1 MKFQELRTKYTN
13 RDQGYE
19 RVCGRYYCS
28 EIGKMRP
35 KAYFKLMPKNFF
47 DKKEID
53 KKGSSSI
60 ERGNAYEAHFE
71 RMLVA
76 LEIPHQYE
84 PKRYCYIET
93 ETLKERW
100 MDYVVNNN
108 WLLEDYEK
116 CYAPKVGEIRLTV
129 KPDFVFPE
137 YIIET
142 KAPATPPT
150 TIPNW
155 YKDQLCCEQK
165 AFGLPTYL
173 GIFIAPFNLKTHLY
187 EYEESHWEE
196 IKVILVKFDT
206 KLKKLIK

>member
-1 MKFQELRTKYTN
+1 M
-13 RDQGYE
+13 G
-19 RVCGRYYCS
+19 V
-28 EIGKMRP
+28 
-35 KAYFKLMPKNFF
+35 
-47 DKKEID
+47 
-53 KKGSSSI
+53 
-60 ERGNAYEAHFE
+60 
-71 RMLVA
+71 
-76 LEIPHQYE
+76 PHQYE
-84 PKRYCYIET
+84 PKKYCYIEI

-108 WLLEDYEK
+108 WLPEHYEK
-116 CYAPKVGEIRLTV
+116 RYAPKAGEIRLTV

-142 KAPATPPT
+142 KHPTTPPT

-173 GIFIAPFNLKTHLY
+173 GIFINPFDMKTYLHK
-187 EYEESHWEE
+187 YEESHWEE